1 MNPYIFRKYD
11 IRGIVE
17 TDFTPDFVTD
27 LGRAFGTYVKRYGG
41 DRVSISG
48 DVRLTTPRLMNN
60 FADGLLETGITVLD
74 MGIVPTPANYFSMFH
89 LDVDGAVQITGSHN
103 PPEFNGFKISYKKS
117 AFYGDQIQYLKE
129 LIESKN
135 YEMGDGKIEEV
146 DIMNP
151 YKLMLR
157 EKIQLD
163 KPMKAVI
170 DCGNA
175 AGCLTA
181 PQIFK
186 EMGIETKELF
196 CDVDGTFPNH
206 HPDPTEDHNL
216 LDLVNEMKSGEY
228 DFGVAYDGDAD
239 RVIAVDENGRIIRSD
254 ILMALFLPEVIK
266 NPGDPIVYDV
276 KCSQALEDMIL
287 KYGGKPIM
295 WKTGH
300 SLIKDKMKE
309 LNVNFGGEMSGHI
322 FFADDFF
329 GFDDAVYVSLRLA
342 QLLSR
347 TNRTLSELTS
357 DIPVYYSTPEL
368 RLECS
373 DDEEKFKISQKADE
387 YFTANYDCSTVDG
400 VRIKFDDG
408 WGLVRASNTQPVIVC
423 RFEAKTLKRMEEIQK
438 EILDKLAEFG
448 EIVLE
453 HC

>member
-17 TDFTPDFVTD
+17 TDFTPDVVTD
-27 LGRAFGTYVKRYGG
+27 LGRAFGTYVKRSGG
-41 DRVSISG
+41 KNVAVSG
-48 DVRLTTPRLMNN
+48 DIRLTTPRLMEK
-60 FADGLLETGITVLD
+60 FSHGVLETGIDVLD
-74 MGIVPTPANYFSMFH
+74 MGIIPTPTNYFSMFH
-89 LDVDGAVQITGSHN
+89 FDVDGAVQITGSHN
-103 PPEFNGFKISYKKS
+103 PPEFNGFKLSYQQG
-117 AFYGDQIQYLKE
+117 AFYGEQIQKLKE
-129 LIESKN
+129 LIFEKDFES
-135 YEMGDGKIEEV
+135 GSGKVEKV

-151 YKLMLR
+151 YQLMLK

-186 EMGIETKELF
+186 ELGIDTTELF

-216 LDLVNEMKSGEY
+216 FDLVNKIKLGDY

-239 RVIAVDENGRIIRSD
+239 RVVAVDEIGGIIRSD
-254 ILMALFLPEVIK
+254 ILMTLFLPEVIN
-266 NPGDPIVYDV
+266 NPGDAIVFDV

-287 KYGGKPIM
+287 KYGGNPVM

-309 LNVNFGGEMSGHI
+309 LDVNFAGEMSGHI

-329 GFDDAVYVSLRLA
+329 GFDDAIYVSLRLA

-347 TNRTLSELTS
+347 TEQTLSELTS
-357 DIPVYYSTPEL
+357 EVPVYYSTPEM

-373 DDEEKFKISQKADE
+373 DDEEKFNISKKADE
-387 YFTANYDCSTVDG
+387 YFNANYDCSTVDG

-423 RFEAKTLKRMEEIQK
+423 RFEAKTSKRMEEIQN

-448 EIVLE
+448 EIALE

>member
-1 MNPYIFRKYD
+1 
-11 IRGIVE
+11 
-17 TDFTPDFVTD
+17 
-27 LGRAFGTYVKRYGG
+27 
-41 DRVSISG
+41 
-48 DVRLTTPRLMNN
+48 MNN

-103 PPEFNGFKISYKKS
+103 PPEFNGFKFSYKKS

-135 YEMGDGKIEEV
+135 FEMGDGKMEEV

-151 YKLMLR
+151 YLLMLR

-309 LNVNFGGEMSGHI
+309 LNVNFAGEMSGHI

>member
-17 TDFTPDFVTD
+17 TDFTPDLVTD
-27 LGRAFGTYVKRYGG
+27 LGRAFGTYVKKYGG

-103 PPEFNGFKISYKKS
+103 PPEFNGFKISYKQS

-300 SLIKDKMKE
+300 SLIKAKMKE

-347 TNRTLSELTS
+347 THRTLSELTS
-357 DIPVYYSTPEL
+357 EIPVYYSTPEL